1 MALHMAA
8 DETVSDKK
16 VCGLV
21 VKLFVQQGK
30 KVLCINVFIHL
41 SQSITYFIFQEQNKR
56 MRWYQLFIKS

>member
-21 VKLFVQQGK
+21 VKLFVEHGK